1 LLTNNFKNAILN
13 AGDIYYTGYYF
24 DQHYEHTD
32 TLYFIDMKNQK
43 RQYKDYRVP
52 FYCFL
57 YGGSDGTHPCNRT
70 ILDYDN
76 LDDMLAS
83 SSFYYG
89 GGRILTSDQSWNEYW
104 TCTAGVMILGSGD
117 TPPTKDDYCL
127 DSWIPTTELHAIAY
141 GVSLPKTIEDDF
153 IGGFTATFY
162 NVSQENKT
170 VKEVG
175 LMSFY
180 NNNKLL
186 MAREVLENPVIIK
199 PQEGYTFNFVI
210 K

>member
-1 LLTNNFKNAILN
+1 LLTHNFKNAILN
-13 AGDIYYTGYYF
+13 AGSIYYTGYYF

-52 FYCFL
+52 FYSFF

-70 ILDYDN
+70 ILDYNN

-83 SSFYYG
+83 KNFYYG
-89 GGRILTSDQSWNEYW
+89 GGRSQTTSQDFDDSW
-104 TCTAGVMILGSGD
+104 TCMAGVMIVGSGD
-117 TPPTKDDYCL
+117 TPPTPDDYCL

-141 GVSLPKTIEDDF
+141 GGLLPKTIEDDF

-180 NNNKLL
+180 ANNKLL
-186 MAREVLENPVIIK
+186 MAREVLETPVIIK
-199 PQEGYTFNFVI
+199 PQDGCTFNFII